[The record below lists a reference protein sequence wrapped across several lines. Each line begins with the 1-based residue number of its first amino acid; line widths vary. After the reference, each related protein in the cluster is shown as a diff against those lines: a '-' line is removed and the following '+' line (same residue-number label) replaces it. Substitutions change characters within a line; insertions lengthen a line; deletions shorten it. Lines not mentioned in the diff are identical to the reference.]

1 MLGSLRHPLA
11 MLRSELSH
19 AVAAAA
25 TVIGVAGCATAPSK
39 PAPPQPP
46 AEGLASTAPA
56 ATSAPPPVQA
66 PPTATPPKPPPEP
79 PDPGKANLDPA
90 DDEVVGPPAPISDC
104 ESRLEAAGVSFK
116 AAKLPVRTQA
126 SGAQC
131 GAEQVVVYLKG
142 PTGIAWNA
150 KPTVTC
156 QMALG
161 LARFEKIL
169 QQEAQAL
176 LGTQVK
182 GIQQG
187 GTYSCRRM
195 ARFALRS
202 EHSYANAMDIY
213 GFSFANGKRVN
224 IKLHFG
230 KLNEE
235 PAAAE
240 SLFLRKV
247 ARRAFAEDVFSVV
260 LTPFWDKLHAD
271 HLHVDQARY
280 RVNATSLRE

>member
-1 MLGSLRHPLA
+1 MVLL
-11 MLRSELSH
+11 
-19 AVAAAA
+19 
-25 TVIGVAGCATAPSK
+25 GVAGCVSAPSK
-39 PAPPQPP
+39 PASPQPS
-46 AEGLASTAPA
+46 EKGLASTPPA
-56 ATSAPPPVQA
+56 ATSAAPAALAAPTPP
-66 PPTATPPKPPPEP
+66 PPKPPPEP

-90 DDEVVGPPAPISDC
+90 DDEVVGPPAPIPDC

-116 AAKLPVRTQA
+116 AAKLSVRTQA

-169 QQEAQAL
+169 QEEAKAL
-176 LGTQVK
+176 LDTQVK

-213 GFSFANGKRVN
+213 GFSFANGKRINV
-224 IKLHFG
+224 KLHFG
-230 KLNEE
+230 KLSEE
-235 PAAAE
+235 PDVPT
-240 SLFLRKV
+240 SKFLRKV
-247 ARRAFAEDVFSVV
+247 ARRAFFEDVFSVV

-271 HLHVDQARY
+271 HLHIDQARY